1 MRGKLRRWW
10 PLVKALLGL
19 AILVAVGRRFALD
32 LQRPELWE
40 RPLRPGWLVLS
51 GALYLLGMGL
61 WAGYWRRLLGHLGA
75 RPPLGRALRAYY
87 LGQLGKYLPGKAWAV
102 LLRGELA
109 RGPAQ
114 PGGEVG
120 LGLAL
125 LTAFYEVLTTMTSGA
140 LVAAVLFGLLGADA
154 EAGLGGAA
162 LRQLLRLEVPPGGV
176 LGRGPATAL
185 ALLLAAA
192 TGLPLLPPLFN
203 RVARRLFVAEKGDAA
218 NRSGAPPAKP
228 QAADLAV
235 GRLRLSGAPPSTA
248 APADKGGREPRVPV
262 IRLAYLAEGLALTAL
277 GWLLLGTALAAT
289 LYAVLG
295 PSLTW
300 TPAALG
306 RLPAF
311 IGLAYVA
318 GFVIL
323 VAPGGL
329 GVREFFLTLLLAPE
343 LVGHSSLSADEAR
356 AVAVLA
362 VLVLRLVWTAAELAA
377 AGVLYWIRP

>member
-10 PLVKALLGL
+10 PVLKALLGL

-51 GALYLLGMGL
+51 GSLYLLGMGL

-109 RGPAQ
+109 RGPAE
-114 PGGEVG
+114 PGGEVS
-120 LGLAL
+120 LSLAM
-125 LTAFYEVLTTMTSGA
+125 LTAFYEVLTTMASGA
-140 LVAAVLFGLLGADA
+140 LLAAVLFGLLGTGAK
-154 EAGLGGAA
+154 AGLGGAA
-162 LRQLLRLEVPPGGV
+162 LRSLLRLEVPAGGV
-176 LGRGPATAL
+176 LGRGPAVAL
-185 ALLLAAA
+185 ALALALAA
-192 TGLPLLPPLFN
+192 GLPLLPPLFN
-203 RVARRLFVAEKGDAA
+203 RVARRLVRASQVGAEEKEK
-218 NRSGAPPAKP
+218 RPA
-228 QAADLAV
+228 V
-235 GRLRLSGAPPSTA
+235 
-248 APADKGGREPRVPV
+248 PA
-262 IRLAYLAEGLALTAL
+262 IRLAYLAEGLALTGL
-277 GWLLLGTALAAT
+277 GWLLLGAALGAA

-311 IGLAYVA
+311 IGLSYVA

-343 LVGHSSLSADEAR
+343 LAVLGGLPADEAR

-362 VLVLRLVWTAAELAA
+362 VLVLRLAWTAAELAA
-377 AGVLYWIRP
+377 AGAVYRLGGVPCSRS

>member
-40 RPLRPGWLVLS
+40 RPLRPGWLALS

-125 LTAFYEVLTTMTSGA
+125 LTAFYEVLTTMASGA

-162 LRQLLRLEVPPGGV
+162 LRQLLRLEVPEGGV
-176 LGRGPATAL
+176 LGRGPATVL

-203 RVARRLFVAEKGDAA
+203 RVARRLFVAEKGDSAA
-218 NRSGAPPAKP
+218 
-228 QAADLAV
+228 V
-235 GRLRLSGAPPSTA
+235 
-248 APADKGGREPRVPV
+248 RVPV
-262 IRLAYLAEGLALTAL
+262 IRLAYLAEGLALTGL
-277 GWLLLGTALAAT
+277 GWLLLGAALGAT
-289 LYAVLG
+289 LYAVVG

-318 GFVIL
+318 GFAIL

-329 GVREFFLTLLLAPE
+329 GVREYFLTLLLAPE
-343 LVGHSSLSADEAR
+343 LVVLSGLSADEAR